1 MVALTE
7 MVDYTVDDGV
17 AVLTLNNP
25 PVNALSHG
33 VRLGLVKGIEKAL
46 EDESASA
53 IVIYCEGNTFIA
65 GADITEFASGPQ
77 APQLDEVLVALE
89 NSSKP
94 TVAAIHGTALGGGL
108 ETAMAC
114 HYRVAVASAQCGL
127 PEVNLGLL
135 PGGGGTQRLPRLVGV
150 EKALDMVTS
159 GKPISAPEAHQ
170 LGLVDGIIEGDLR
183 ADALAFAKDKA
194 AQGGEHPRVRELDKV
209 RSRQVATQV
218 QPNEER

>member
-1 MVALTE
+1 

-33 VRLGLVKGIEKAL
+33 VRLGLVKGVEKAL

-77 APQLDEVLVALE
+77 DPQLDEVLLALE

-108 ETAMAC
+108 ETAMAG
-114 HYRVAVASAQCGL
+114 HLRSAHWRRGS
-127 PEVNLGLL
+127 
-135 PGGGGTQRLPRLVGV
+135 T
-150 EKALDMVTS
+150 
-159 GKPISAPEAHQ
+159 
-170 LGLVDGIIEGDLR
+170 
-183 ADALAFAKDKA
+183 
-194 AQGGEHPRVRELDKV
+194 
-209 RSRQVATQV
+209 
-218 QPNEER
+218 

>member
-33 VRLGLVKGIEKAL
+33 VRLGLVKGVEKAL
-46 EDESASA
+46 EDESAGA

-77 APQLDEVLVALE
+77 DPQLDEVLLALE
-89 NSSKP
+89 NSRKP

-108 ETAMAC
+108 ETAMSC
-114 HYRVAVASAQCGL
+114 HYRVAVASAKCGL
-127 PEVNLGLL
+127 PCASI
-135 PGGGGTQRLPRLVGV
+135 QRR
-150 EKALDMVTS
+150 
-159 GKPISAPEAHQ
+159 
-170 LGLVDGIIEGDLR
+170 
-183 ADALAFAKDKA
+183 
-194 AQGGEHPRVRELDKV
+194 
-209 RSRQVATQV
+209 
-218 QPNEER
+218 